1 MRRTQTSRKR
11 AILDRRKLCGELHCI
26 NVVDGGVPYCD
37 EHRRGRTASTRR
49 TGHKKVQAFRDMIL
63 WRSAVHAAVPAAPAA
78 PSRSITSCRSPTAA
92 TIRQRICAEFVATA
106 IGCARPGPP
115 GRPPAS
121 PCSRER
127 RHPPWATAV
136 RSRQGTADP
145 RDAPW
150 LRRSA
155 AHRRSRRVRTSMCW
169 PLVSVNLTAGRKCRR
184 RRW

>member
-26 NVVDGGVPYCD
+26 NVVDSGVPYCD

-106 IGCARPGPP
+106 VGCARPEPP

-121 PCSRER
+121 RCSRER

-136 RSRQGTADP
+136 RSCRARPIPAMHRGCAD
-145 RDAPW
+145 
-150 LRRSA
+150 RRRIDRRA
-155 AHRRSRRVRTSMCW
+155 AFARPC
-169 PLVSVNLTAGRKCRR
+169 AGRSYQFDGGQEMST
-184 RRW
+184 